1 MKFQQTKQSNRKTI
15 LSNMKISKEYEKK
28 KKKKNLK
35 DKNLAKFVERKQVET
50 KIFYSAPKI
59 RFSFSF

>member
-15 LSNMKISKEYEKK
+15 LSNMKISKEYE
-28 KKKKNLK
+28 KKNLK